1 MAIWKAYVLFATL
14 LLLVGTGNGQGR
26 YELEATTRTCPD
38 QLYGNEEMSEEHE
51 IKVGN
56 KIEPIIFEPNIKLS

>member
-14 LLLVGTGNGQGR
+14 LPLVGTGNEQGG
-26 YELEATTRTCPD
+26 YEREATTRTSPD

-51 IKVGN
+51 IKVA
-56 KIEPIIFEPNIKLS
+56 IELNQ